1 MKEIISIQT
10 DYNVLTS
17 MIKLS
22 DLFLYALTNNI
33 NTLGIVDDNLC
44 YVAEF
49 LKLCQKY
56 NIKPVIGLE
65 VNYQNHKIY
74 LYAKNE
80 QGYKELLKINTYII
94 ENEFN
99 KDLLTNDILTIIPFK
114 EKEKL
119 KEILK
124 EISNAYI
131 GYQNEEEKNES
142 LKLTSNIVFFN
153 LTLSLNKENTKYL
166 NFLNM
171 IKENKTYANYN
182 DIDYSSYYLKIE
194 DIHEFTSQIDL
205 KITYSKNLIPHY
217 DDTIENSYNFLE
229 ALAIKGLTKRL
240 NGNIPDNYKKRLMYE
255 LNIIKSM
262 NYVDYFLIVYDYVKY
277 AIKNNIYVG
286 PGRGSA
292 VGSLVTYSLGI
303 TSIDPLKYNLLF
315 ERFLNPERITMPDID
330 IDFDATKREEII
342 AYVKERYG
350 KENVMPVMTYGT
362 LTTKAALL
370 SVSKILDVD
379 ISILNKYIDPKKTL
393 KENLTKD
400 LIKILNNNKDIKEVY
415 YVAMKIE
422 GIKKHIS
429 TNAAGVVI
437 CKENL
442 DNVIPI
448 IKNGNNY
455 LAGFTKDY
463 LEDIGLLKMDFLAIK
478 NLTTI
483 SDILNDI
490 PEKINLNN
498 IDLNDEAVYKMFSEA
513 KTDGIFQFE
522 SLGMKNLLL
531 KIKPTNFKDIIV
543 SLALIR
549 PGANAEIDS
558 YAKRKNGLEEVAY
571 IDDSLSDILKDTYGI
586 IVYQEQ
592 IMQILR
598 LVASYS
604 FSEADLIRR
613 AISKKNEQ
621 IILSEKSNFI
631 ERAIKN
637 GYSKEKSTEI
647 FDLIIKFAEYGFN
660 KSHSVGYALIAYQM
674 MYLKCHYMPYF
685 YKTLLNDN
693 LSSNKKTKEYIDIL
707 KSNDIKVTKPSI
719 NLSTDKYIFNDGVI
733 MPLTSIKDITKDI
746 ALEISK
752 NAPYNDFYDF
762 ISSIY
767 HLKLKQGIIEN
778 LIYAGALD
786 CFHETKQTLINNIS
800 SALIYSELINEL
812 DKTLINK
819 PILETFPEYDK
830 TLLMQK
836 EYELYGF
843 YISNHPSSKFICP
856 KSKDLPKYFDKII
869 EIVVLLENIKT
880 IKTKNGD
887 DMAFLTLSDDTGK
900 IDCTVFPKKIF
911 YLTNLKVGEM
921 LKIKGH
927 VQKRM
932 NNYQI
937 ILENLIKN

>member
-1 MKEIISIQT
+1 MKEIISIKT
-10 DYNVLTS
+10 DYNVLSS
-17 MIKLS
+17 MIKLP
-22 DLFLYALTNNI
+22 DLFSYAVTNNI

-114 EKEKL
+114 SKELL
-119 KEILK
+119 KEIPN
-124 EISNAYI
+124 SYI
-131 GYQNEEEKNES
+131 GYQTEEEKNEA
-142 LKLTSNIVFFN
+142 LKLTPNIVYFN
-153 LTLSLNKENTKYL
+153 LTLSLTKENTKYL
-166 NFLNM
+166 NYLNM
-171 IKENKTYANYN
+171 IKENKTYASYN

-194 DIHEFTSQIDL
+194 DIHDFTSQINI

-240 NGNIPDNYKKRLMYE
+240 NGNIPENYKKRLMYE
-255 LNIIKSM
+255 LKVIKSM

-448 IKNGNNY
+448 IKNGDNY

-558 YAKRKNGLEEVAY
+558 YAKRKNGKEEITY
-571 IDDSLSDILKDTYGI
+571 IDGSLSDILKDTYGI

-637 GYSKEKSTEI
+637 GYTKEKSTEI

-707 KSNDIKVTKPSI
+707 KGNNLHVIKPSI
-719 NLSTDKYIFNDGVI
+719 NLSTDKYIYKEAII

-819 PILETFPEYDK
+819 PIIETFPEYDK

-843 YISNHPSSKFICP
+843 YISNHPASKYICP
-856 KSKDLPKYFDKII
+856 KSKDLPKYFDKFI
-869 EIVVLLENIKT
+869 EVTVLIENIKS
-880 IKTKNGD
+880 IKTKKGD
-887 DMAFLTLSDDTGK
+887 NMAFLDLSDDTGK
-900 IDCTVFPKKIF
+900 ISCTVFPKKTS
-911 YLTNLKVGEM
+911 YLNELKIGDIV
-921 LKIKGH
+921 KIKGQ
-927 VQKRM
+927 VQKRLDK
-932 NNYQI
+932 YQI
-937 ILENLIKN
+937 ILENLTKIS

>member
-1 MKEIISIQT
+1 
-10 DYNVLTS
+10 
-17 MIKLS
+17 
-22 DLFLYALTNNI
+22 
-33 NTLGIVDDNLC
+33 
-44 YVAEF
+44 
-49 LKLCQKY
+49 
-56 NIKPVIGLE
+56 
-65 VNYQNHKIY
+65 
-74 LYAKNE
+74 
-80 QGYKELLKINTYII
+80 
-94 ENEFN
+94 
-99 KDLLTNDILTIIPFK
+99 
-114 EKEKL
+114 
-119 KEILK
+119 
-124 EISNAYI
+124 
-131 GYQNEEEKNES
+131 
-142 LKLTSNIVFFN
+142 
-153 LTLSLNKENTKYL
+153 
-166 NFLNM
+166 M
-171 IKENKTYANYN
+171 IKENKTYASYN
-182 DIDYSSYYLKIE
+182 DIDYSPYYLKIE
-194 DIHEFTSQIDL
+194 DIHDFTSQIDI

-240 NGNIPDNYKKRLMYE
+240 NGNIPENYKKRLMYE
-255 LNIIKSM
+255 LKVIKSM

-448 IKNGNNY
+448 IKNGDNY

-558 YAKRKNGLEEVAY
+558 YAKRKNGKEEITY

-637 GYSKEKSTEI
+637 GYTKEKSTEI

-685 YKTLLNDN
+685 YKTLLNDS
-693 LSSNKKTKEYIDIL
+693 LSSSKKTKEYIDVL
-707 KSNDIKVTKPSI
+707 KSNDIKVIKPSI

-767 HLKLKQGIIEN
+767 HLKLKQGIVEN

-819 PILETFPEYDK
+819 PIIETFPEYDK

-843 YISNHPSSKFICP
+843 YISNHPSSKYICP
-856 KSKDLPKYFDKII
+856 KSKDLPKYFDKFI
-869 EIVVLLENIKT
+869 EVTVLIENIKS
-880 IKTKNGD
+880 IKTKKGD
-887 DMAFLTLSDDTGK
+887 NMAFLDLSDDTGK
-900 IDCTVFPKKIF
+900 ISCTVFPKKTS
-911 YLTNLKVGEM
+911 YLNELKIGDIV
-921 LKIKGH
+921 KIKGQ
-927 VQKRM
+927 VQKRLDK
-932 NNYQI
+932 YQI
-937 ILENLIKN
+937 ILENLTKIS

>member
-1 MKEIISIQT
+1 MKEIILIKT
-10 DYNVLTS
+10 DYNVLSS
-17 MIKLS
+17 MIKLP
-22 DLFLYALTNNI
+22 DLFSYAVTNNI

-65 VNYQNHKIY
+65 VKYQNHKIY

-80 QGYKELLKINTYII
+80 KGYKELLKINTYII

-99 KDLLTNDILTIIPFK
+99 KDLLTNDILTVIPFK
-114 EKEKL
+114 SKELL
-119 KEILK
+119 KEMPN
-124 EISNAYI
+124 SYI
-131 GYQNEEEKNES
+131 GYQNEEEKTEIS
-142 LKLTSNIVFFN
+142 KLTSNIVYFN
-153 LTLSLNKENTKYL
+153 LALSLTKENTKYL
-166 NFLNM
+166 NYLNM
-171 IKENKTYANYN
+171 IKENKTYASYN
-182 DIDYSSYYLKIE
+182 DIDYSSYYLKVE
-194 DIHEFTSQIDL
+194 DIHDFTSQINL

-217 DDTIENSYNFLE
+217 DETIKNSYNFLE

-255 LNIIKSM
+255 LNVIKSM

-379 ISILNKYIDPKKTL
+379 ISTLNKYIDPKKTL

-437 CKENL
+437 CKEHL

-448 IKNGNNY
+448 IKNGDNY

-483 SDILNDI
+483 SDILHDI

-498 IDLNDEAVYKMFSEA
+498 VDLNDEAVYKMFSEA

-558 YAKRKNGLEEVAY
+558 YAKRKNRQEEVTY

-631 ERAIKN
+631 DRAIKN
-637 GYSKEKSTEI
+637 GYTKEKSTEI

-707 KSNDIKVTKPSI
+707 KNNDINVIKPSI
-719 NLSTDKYIFNDGVI
+719 NQSEDKYIFNDGII
-733 MPLTSIKDITKDI
+733 MPLTSIKNITKDI

-786 CFHETKQTLINNIS
+786 YFHETKQTLINNIS

-843 YISNHPSSKFICP
+843 YISNHPSSKYICP
-856 KSKDLPKYFDKII
+856 KSKDLPKYFDKFI
-869 EIVVLLENIKT
+869 EVTVLVENIKS
-880 IKTKNGD
+880 IKTKKGD
-887 DMAFLTLSDDTGK
+887 NMAFLDLSDDTGK
-900 IDCTVFPKKIF
+900 ISCTVFPKKIS
-911 YLTNLKVGEM
+911 YLNDLKVGD
-921 LKIKGH
+921 LVKIKGQ
-927 VQKRM
+927 VQKRLD
-932 NNYQI
+932 NYQI
-937 ILENLIKN
+937 ILENLIKIS

>member
-1 MKEIISIQT
+1 MKEIISIKT
-10 DYNVLTS
+10 DYNVLSS
-17 MIKLS
+17 MIKLP
-22 DLFLYALTNNI
+22 DLFSYAVTNNI

-65 VNYQNHKIY
+65 VKYQNHKIY

-99 KDLLTNDILTIIPFK
+99 KDLLTNDILTVIPFK
-114 EKEKL
+114 SKELL
-119 KEILK
+119 KEMPN
-124 EISNAYI
+124 SYI
-131 GYQNEEEKNES
+131 GYQNEEEKTEIS
-142 LKLTSNIVFFN
+142 KLTSNIVYFN
-153 LTLSLNKENTKYL
+153 LALSLTKENTKYL
-166 NFLNM
+166 NYLNM
-171 IKENKTYANYN
+171 IKENKTYSNYN
-182 DIDYSSYYLKIE
+182 DIDYSSYYLKVE
-194 DIHEFTSQIDL
+194 DIHDFTSQINL

-217 DDTIENSYNFLE
+217 DETIENSYNFLE

-255 LNIIKSM
+255 LNVIKSM

-292 VGSLVTYSLGI
+292 VGSLVTFSLGI

-315 ERFLNPERITMPDID
+315 ERFLNPERVTMPDID
-330 IDFDATKREEII
+330 IDFDATKREKII

-437 CKENL
+437 CKEQL

-448 IKNGNNY
+448 IKNGDNY

-483 SDILNDI
+483 SDILHDI

-498 IDLNDEAVYKMFSEA
+498 VDLNDEAVYKMFSEA

-558 YAKRKNGLEEVAY
+558 YAKRKNRQEEVTY

-631 ERAIKN
+631 DRAIKN
-637 GYSKEKSTEI
+637 GYTKEKSTEI

-707 KSNDIKVTKPSI
+707 KSNDINVIKPSI
-719 NLSTDKYIFNDGVI
+719 NQSEDKYIFNDGII
-733 MPLTSIKDITKDI
+733 MPLTSIKNITKDI

-786 CFHETKQTLINNIS
+786 YFHETKQTLINNIS

-843 YISNHPSSKFICP
+843 YISNHPSSKYICP
-856 KSKDLPKYFDKII
+856 KSKDLPKYFDKFI
-869 EIVVLLENIKT
+869 EVTVLVENIKS
-880 IKTKNGD
+880 IKTKKGD
-887 DMAFLTLSDDTGK
+887 NMAFLDLSDDTGK
-900 IDCTVFPKKIF
+900 ISCTVFPKKIS
-911 YLTNLKVGEM
+911 YLNDLKVGD
-921 LKIKGH
+921 LVKIKGQ
-927 VQKRM
+927 VQKRLD
-932 NNYQI
+932 NYQI
-937 ILENLIKN
+937 ILENLIKIS

>member
-1 MKEIISIQT
+1 MREIISIKT
-10 DYNVLTS
+10 DYNVLSS

-22 DLFLYALTNNI
+22 DLFSYAVTNNI
-33 NTLGIVDDNLC
+33 TTLGIVDDNLC

-49 LKLCQKY
+49 IKLCQKN

-80 QGYKELLKINTYII
+80 QGYKKLLKINTYVI

-99 KDLLTNDILTIIPFK
+99 KDLLNKDILTVIQFK
-114 EKEKL
+114 SKELL
-119 KEILK
+119 KEIPD
-124 EISNAYI
+124 SYI
-131 GYQNEEEKNES
+131 GYQNEEEKIES
-142 LKLTSNIVFFN
+142 LKLTSNIVYFN
-153 LTLSLNKENTKYL
+153 LALSLTKENTKYL

-182 DIDYSSYYLKIE
+182 DIDYSSYYLKVD
-194 DIHEFTSQIDL
+194 DIQKFTSQINL
-205 KITYSKNLIPHY
+205 KISYSKNLIPHY
-217 DDTIENSYNFLE
+217 DGTIENSYNFLE

-240 NGNIPDNYKKRLMYE
+240 NGNIPELYKKRLMYE
-255 LNIIKSM
+255 LNVIKSM

-315 ERFLNPERITMPDID
+315 ERFLNPERISMPDID

-350 KENVMPVMTYGT
+350 KENVMPIMTYGT
-362 LTTKAALL
+362 LTTKAVLL
-370 SVSKILDVD
+370 SVSKILDVN
-379 ISILNKYIDPKKTL
+379 ISILNKYIDSKKTL
-393 KENLTKD
+393 KENLTRD
-400 LIKILNNNKDIKEVY
+400 VIKILNNNKDIKEVY
-415 YVAMKIE
+415 YVAMKLE

-437 CKENL
+437 CKEHL
-442 DNVIPI
+442 DNIIPVV
-448 IKNGNNY
+448 KNGDNY

-483 SDILNDI
+483 SDILHDL

-558 YAKRKNGLEEVAY
+558 YAKRKNCLEKVIY

-631 ERAIKN
+631 ARAIKN

-693 LSSNKKTKEYIDIL
+693 LSSSKKIKEYIDIL
-707 KSNDIKVTKPSI
+707 KSNDINVIKPSI
-719 NLSTDKYIFNDGVI
+719 NLSTDKFIYIDAII

-746 ALEISK
+746 SLEIAK

-767 HLKLKQGIIEN
+767 HLKLKQEIIEN
-778 LIYAGALD
+778 LIYSGALD

-819 PILETFPEYDK
+819 PILKILPEYDK

-836 EYELYGF
+836 EYELYG
-843 YISNHPSSKFICP
+843 YYVSNHPSSKYICP
-856 KSKDLPKYFDKII
+856 KSKDLPKYFDKYI
-869 EIVVLLENIKT
+869 EVIVLLENIKS
-880 IKTKNGD
+880 IKTKNGE

-900 IDCTVFPKKIF
+900 MDCTVFPKKIL
-911 YLTNLKVGEM
+911 YLNNLKVGEM
-921 LKIKGH
+921 LKIKGQ

-937 ILENLIKN
+937 ILENLTKIL

>member
-1 MKEIISIQT
+1 MKEIISIKT
-10 DYNVLTS
+10 DYNVLSS
-17 MIKLS
+17 MIKLP
-22 DLFLYALTNNI
+22 DLFSYAVTNNI
-33 NTLGIVDDNLC
+33 NTLGIIDDNLC

-99 KDLLTNDILTIIPFK
+99 KDLLNNDILTIIPFK
-114 EKEKL
+114 SKELL
-119 KEILK
+119 KEIPN
-124 EISNAYI
+124 SYI
-131 GYQNEEEKNES
+131 GYQTEEEKNEA
-142 LKLTSNIVFFN
+142 LKLTTNIVYFN
-153 LTLSLNKENTKYL
+153 LTLSLTKENTKYL
-166 NFLNM
+166 NYLNM
-171 IKENKTYANYN
+171 IKENNTYANYN

-194 DIHEFTSQIDL
+194 DIHDFTSQIDL

-240 NGNIPDNYKKRLMYE
+240 NGNIPENYKKRLMYE
-255 LNIIKSM
+255 LNVIKSM

-362 LTTKAALL
+362 LTTKAVLL
-370 SVSKILDVD
+370 SVIKILDVD

-415 YVAMKIE
+415 YIAMKIE

-448 IKNGNNY
+448 IKNGDNY

-490 PEKINLNN
+490 PEKLNLNN
-498 IDLNDEAVYKMFSEA
+498 VDLNDEAVYKMFSEA

-558 YAKRKNGLEEVAY
+558 YAKRKNGLEEVTY

-631 ERAIKN
+631 NRAIKN

-647 FDLIIKFAEYGFN
+647 FDLITKFAEYGFN

-685 YKTLLNDN
+685 YKTLLNDS
-693 LSSNKKTKEYIDIL
+693 LSSSKKTKEYIDIL
-707 KSNDIKVTKPSI
+707 KSNDIKVIKPSI

-819 PILETFPEYDK
+819 PIIETSPEYDK

-843 YISNHPSSKFICP
+843 YISNHPASKYICP
-856 KSKDLPKYFDKII
+856 KSKDLPKYFDKFI
-869 EIVVLLENIKT
+869 EVTVLIENIKS
-880 IKTKNGD
+880 IKTKKGD
-887 DMAFLTLSDDTGK
+887 NMAFLDLSDDTGK
-900 IDCTVFPKKIF
+900 ISCTVFPKKAS
-911 YLTNLKVGEM
+911 YLNELKIGDIV
-921 LKIKGH
+921 KIKGQ
-927 VQKRM
+927 VQKRLDK
-932 NNYQI
+932 YQI
-937 ILENLIKN
+937 ILENLTKIS

>member
-1 MKEIISIQT
+1 MKEIISIKT
-10 DYNVLTS
+10 DYNVLSS
-17 MIKLS
+17 MIKLP
-22 DLFLYALTNNI
+22 DLFSYAVTNNI

-44 YVAEF
+44 YAAEF

-65 VNYQNHKIY
+65 VNYQNYKIY
-74 LYAKNE
+74 LYAKDE

-99 KDLLTNDILTIIPFK
+99 KDLLTKDILTIIPFK
-114 EKEKL
+114 SKELL
-119 KEILK
+119 KEIPN
-124 EISNAYI
+124 SYI
-131 GYQNEEEKNES
+131 GYQTEEEKNEA
-142 LKLTSNIVFFN
+142 LKLTTNIVYFN
-153 LTLSLNKENTKYL
+153 LTLSLTKENTKYL
-166 NFLNM
+166 NYLNM
-171 IKENKTYANYN
+171 IKENKTYASYN
-182 DIDYSSYYLKIE
+182 DIDYSPYYLKIE
-194 DIHEFTSQIDL
+194 DIHDFTSQIDI

-240 NGNIPDNYKKRLMYE
+240 NGNIPENYKKRLMYE
-255 LNIIKSM
+255 LKVIKSM

-330 IDFDATKREEII
+330 IDFDATKREKII

-448 IKNGNNY
+448 IKNGDNY

-558 YAKRKNGLEEVAY
+558 YAKRKNGKEEITY

-637 GYSKEKSTEI
+637 GYTKEKSTEI

-693 LSSNKKTKEYIDIL
+693 LSSSKKTKEYIDIL
-707 KSNDIKVTKPSI
+707 KSNDIKVIKPSI
-719 NLSTDKYIFNDGVI
+719 NLSTDKYIFDDGVI

-746 ALEISK
+746 ALEIAK

-819 PILETFPEYDK
+819 PIIETFPEYDK
-830 TLLMQK
+830 TVLMQK

-843 YISNHPSSKFICP
+843 YISNHPSSKYICP
-856 KSKDLPKYFDKII
+856 KSKDLPKYFDKFI
-869 EIVVLLENIKT
+869 EVTVLIENIKS
-880 IKTKNGD
+880 IKTKKGD
-887 DMAFLTLSDDTGK
+887 NMAFLDLSDDTGK
-900 IDCTVFPKKIF
+900 ISCTVFPKKTS
-911 YLTNLKVGEM
+911 YLNELKIGDIV
-921 LKIKGH
+921 KIKGQ
-927 VQKRM
+927 VQKRLDK
-932 NNYQI
+932 YQI
-937 ILENLIKN
+937 ILENLTKIS

>member
-1 MKEIISIQT
+1 MKEIISIKT
-10 DYNVLTS
+10 DYNVLSS
-17 MIKLS
+17 MIKLP
-22 DLFLYALTNNI
+22 DLFSYAVTNNI

-114 EKEKL
+114 SKELL
-119 KEILK
+119 KEIPN
-124 EISNAYI
+124 SYI
-131 GYQNEEEKNES
+131 GYQTEEEKNEA
-142 LKLTSNIVFFN
+142 LKLTPNIVYFN
-153 LTLSLNKENTKYL
+153 LTLSLTKENTKYL
-166 NFLNM
+166 NYLNM
-171 IKENKTYANYN
+171 IKENKTYASYN
-182 DIDYSSYYLKIE
+182 DIDYSHYYLKIE
-194 DIHEFTSQIDL
+194 DIHDFTSQIDI

-240 NGNIPDNYKKRLMYE
+240 NGNIPENYKKRLMYE
-255 LNIIKSM
+255 LKVIKSM

-448 IKNGNNY
+448 IKNGDNY

-558 YAKRKNGLEEVAY
+558 YAKRKNGKEEITY

-631 ERAIKN
+631 ERTIKN
-637 GYSKEKSTEI
+637 GYTKEKSTEI

-685 YKTLLNDN
+685 YKTLLNDS
-693 LSSNKKTKEYIDIL
+693 LSSSKKTKEYIDIL
-707 KSNDIKVTKPSI
+707 KSNDIKVIKPSI
-719 NLSTDKYIFNDGVI
+719 NLSTDKYIFDDGVI
-733 MPLTSIKDITKDI
+733 MSLTSIKDITKDI
-746 ALEISK
+746 ALKISK

-819 PILETFPEYDK
+819 PIIETFPEYDK

-843 YISNHPSSKFICP
+843 YISNHPSSKYICP
-856 KSKDLPKYFDKII
+856 KSKDLSKYFDKFI
-869 EIVVLLENIKT
+869 EATVLIENIKL
-880 IKTKNGD
+880 IKTKKGD
-887 DMAFLTLSDDTGK
+887 NMAFLDLSDDTGK
-900 IDCTVFPKKIF
+900 ISCTVFPKKTS
-911 YLTNLKVGEM
+911 YLNELKIGDIV
-921 LKIKGH
+921 KIKGQ
-927 VQKRM
+927 VQKRLDK
-932 NNYQI
+932 YQI
-937 ILENLIKN
+937 ILENLTKIS

>member
-1 MKEIISIQT
+1 
-10 DYNVLTS
+10 
-17 MIKLS
+17 
-22 DLFLYALTNNI
+22 
-33 NTLGIVDDNLC
+33 
-44 YVAEF
+44 
-49 LKLCQKY
+49 
-56 NIKPVIGLE
+56 
-65 VNYQNHKIY
+65 
-74 LYAKNE
+74 
-80 QGYKELLKINTYII
+80 
-94 ENEFN
+94 
-99 KDLLTNDILTIIPFK
+99 
-114 EKEKL
+114 
-119 KEILK
+119 
-124 EISNAYI
+124 
-131 GYQNEEEKNES
+131 
-142 LKLTSNIVFFN
+142 
-153 LTLSLNKENTKYL
+153 
-166 NFLNM
+166 
-171 IKENKTYANYN
+171 
-182 DIDYSSYYLKIE
+182 
-194 DIHEFTSQIDL
+194 
-205 KITYSKNLIPHY
+205 
-217 DDTIENSYNFLE
+217 
-229 ALAIKGLTKRL
+229 
-240 NGNIPDNYKKRLMYE
+240 
-255 LNIIKSM
+255 M

-400 LIKILNNNKDIKEVY
+400 LIKILNNNKNIKEVY

-437 CKENL
+437 CKEHL

-448 IKNGNNY
+448 IKNGDNY

-490 PEKINLNN
+490 PEKLNLNN
-498 IDLNDEAVYKMFSEA
+498 VDLNDEAVYKMFSEA
-513 KTDGIFQFE
+513 KIDGIFQFE

-558 YAKRKNGLEEVAY
+558 YAKRKNGKEEITY

-637 GYSKEKSTEI
+637 GYTKEKSTEI

-674 MYLKCHYMPYF
+674 MYLKWHYMPYF
-685 YKTLLNDN
+685 YKTLLNDS
-693 LSSNKKTKEYIDIL
+693 LSSSKKTKEYIDIL
-707 KSNDIKVTKPSI
+707 KSNDIKVIKPSI
-719 NLSTDKYIFNDGVI
+719 NLSTDKYIFDDGVI

-746 ALEISK
+746 ALEIAK
-752 NAPYNDFYDF
+752 NAPYNDFDDF

-819 PILETFPEYDK
+819 PIIETFPEYDK

-843 YISNHPSSKFICP
+843 YISNHPASKYICP
-856 KSKDLPKYFDKII
+856 KFKDISKYFDKFI
-869 EIVVLLENIKT
+869 EVTVLIENIKS
-880 IKTKNGD
+880 IKTKKGEN
-887 DMAFLTLSDDTGK
+887 MAFLDLSDDTGK
-900 IDCTVFPKKIF
+900 ISCTVFPKKTS
-911 YLTNLKVGEM
+911 YLNELKIGDIV
-921 LKIKGH
+921 KIKGQ
-927 VQKRM
+927 VQKRLD
-932 NNYQI
+932 NYQI
-937 ILENLIKN
+937 ILEKLTKIS

>member
-1 MKEIISIQT
+1 MKEIISIKT
-10 DYNVLTS
+10 DYNVLSS
-17 MIKLS
+17 MIKLP
-22 DLFLYALTNNI
+22 DLFSYAVTNNI

-65 VNYQNHKIY
+65 VNYQNYKIY

-114 EKEKL
+114 SKELL
-119 KEILK
+119 KEIPN
-124 EISNAYI
+124 SYI
-131 GYQNEEEKNES
+131 GYQTEEEKNEA
-142 LKLTSNIVFFN
+142 LKLTPNIVYFN
-153 LTLSLNKENTKYL
+153 LTLSLTKENTKYL
-166 NFLNM
+166 NYLNM
-171 IKENKTYANYN
+171 IKENKTYASYN
-182 DIDYSSYYLKIE
+182 DIDYSPYYLKIE
-194 DIHEFTSQIDL
+194 DIHDFTSQIDI

-240 NGNIPDNYKKRLMYE
+240 NGNIPENYKKRLMYE
-255 LNIIKSM
+255 LNVIKSM

-362 LTTKAALL
+362 LTTKSALL

-448 IKNGNNY
+448 IKNGDNY

-558 YAKRKNGLEEVAY
+558 YAKRKNGKEEITY

-637 GYSKEKSTEI
+637 GYTKEKSTEI

-685 YKTLLNDN
+685 YKTLLNDS
-693 LSSNKKTKEYIDIL
+693 LSSSKKTKEYIDIL
-707 KSNDIKVTKPSI
+707 KSNDIKVIKPSI
-719 NLSTDKYIFNDGVI
+719 NLSTDKYIFDDGVI

-746 ALEISK
+746 ALEIAK

-819 PILETFPEYDK
+819 PIIETFPEYDK

-843 YISNHPSSKFICP
+843 YISNHPSSKYICP
-856 KSKDLPKYFDKII
+856 KSKDLPKYFDKFI
-869 EIVVLLENIKT
+869 EVTVLIENIKL
-880 IKTKNGD
+880 IKTKKGD
-887 DMAFLTLSDDTGK
+887 NMAFLDLSDDTGK
-900 IDCTVFPKKIF
+900 ISCTVFPKKTS
-911 YLTNLKVGEM
+911 YLNELKIGDIV
-921 LKIKGH
+921 KIKGQ
-927 VQKRM
+927 VQKRLDK
-932 NNYQI
+932 YQI
-937 ILENLIKN
+937 ILENLTKIS

>member
-1 MKEIISIQT
+1 MKEIISIKT
-10 DYNVLTS
+10 DYNVLSS

-22 DLFLYALTNNI
+22 DLFSYAVTNNI
-33 NTLGIVDDNLC
+33 TTLGIVDDNLC

-65 VNYQNHKIY
+65 VKYQNHKIY

-99 KDLLTNDILTIIPFK
+99 KDLLTKDILTIIPFK
-114 EKEKL
+114 SKELL
-119 KEILK
+119 KEMPN
-124 EISNAYI
+124 SYI
-131 GYQNEEEKNES
+131 GYQNEEEKTEIS
-142 LKLTSNIVFFN
+142 KLTPNIVYFN
-153 LTLSLNKENTKYL
+153 LVLSLTKENAKYL
-166 NFLNM
+166 NYLNM

-182 DIDYSSYYLKIE
+182 DIDYSHYYLKVE

-255 LNIIKSM
+255 LKVIKSM

-362 LTTKAALL
+362 LTTKSALL

-379 ISILNKYIDPKKTL
+379 ISILNKYIDSKKTL
-393 KENLTKD
+393 KENLTQD

-437 CKENL
+437 CKEHL

-448 IKNGNNY
+448 IKNGDNY

-483 SDILNDI
+483 SDILHDI

-498 IDLNDEAVYKMFSEA
+498 INLSDEAVYKMFSEA
-513 KTDGIFQFE
+513 NTDGIFQFE

-558 YAKRKNGLEEVAY
+558 YAKRKNGQEEVTY

-631 ERAIKN
+631 NRAIKN

-693 LSSNKKTKEYIDIL
+693 LSSSKKTKEYIDIL
-707 KSNDIKVTKPSI
+707 KSNDIKVIKPSI
-719 NLSTDKYIFNDGVI
+719 NLSTDKYIYKGDII

-819 PILETFPEYDK
+819 PIIETFPEYDK

-843 YISNHPSSKFICP
+843 YISNHPSSKYICP
-856 KSKDLPKYFDKII
+856 KSKDLPKYFDKFI
-869 EIVVLLENIKT
+869 EVTVLIENIKS
-880 IKTKNGD
+880 IKTKKGD
-887 DMAFLTLSDDTGK
+887 NMAFLDLSDDTGK
-900 IDCTVFPKKIF
+900 ISCTVFPKKIS
-911 YLTNLKVGEM
+911 YLNEIKIGDIV
-921 LKIKGH
+921 KIKGQ
-927 VQKRM
+927 VQKRLD
-932 NNYQI
+932 NYQM
-937 ILENLIKN
+937 ILENLTKIS

>member
-1 MKEIISIQT
+1 MKEIISIKT
-10 DYNVLTS
+10 DYNVLSS

-22 DLFLYALTNNI
+22 DLFSYAVTNNI
-33 NTLGIVDDNLC
+33 TTLGIVDDNLC

-65 VNYQNHKIY
+65 VKYQNHKIY

-99 KDLLTNDILTIIPFK
+99 KDLLTKDILTIIPFK
-114 EKEKL
+114 SKELL
-119 KEILK
+119 KEMPN
-124 EISNAYI
+124 SYI
-131 GYQNEEEKNES
+131 GYQNEEEKTEIS
-142 LKLTSNIVFFN
+142 KLTPNIVYFN
-153 LTLSLNKENTKYL
+153 LALSLTKENAKYL
-166 NFLNM
+166 NYLNM

-182 DIDYSSYYLKIE
+182 DIDYSHYYLKVE

-255 LNIIKSM
+255 LKVIKSM

-362 LTTKAALL
+362 LTTKSALL

-379 ISILNKYIDPKKTL
+379 ISILNKYIDSKKTL
-393 KENLTKD
+393 KENLTQD

-437 CKENL
+437 CKEHL

-448 IKNGNNY
+448 IKNGDNY

-483 SDILNDI
+483 SDILHDI

-498 IDLNDEAVYKMFSEA
+498 INLSDESVYKMFSEA
-513 KTDGIFQFE
+513 NTDGIFQFE

-558 YAKRKNGLEEVAY
+558 YAKRKNGQEEVTY

-631 ERAIKN
+631 NRAIKN

-693 LSSNKKTKEYIDIL
+693 LSSSKKTKEYIDIL
-707 KSNDIKVTKPSI
+707 KSNDIKVIKPSI
-719 NLSTDKYIFNDGVI
+719 NLSTDKYIYKGDII

-819 PILETFPEYDK
+819 PIIETFPEYDK

-843 YISNHPSSKFICP
+843 YISNHPSSKYICP
-856 KSKDLPKYFDKII
+856 KSKDLPKYFDKFI
-869 EIVVLLENIKT
+869 EVTVLIENIKS
-880 IKTKNGD
+880 IKTKKGD
-887 DMAFLTLSDDTGK
+887 NMAFLDLSDDTGK
-900 IDCTVFPKKIF
+900 ISCTVFPKKIS
-911 YLTNLKVGEM
+911 YLNEIKIGDIV
-921 LKIKGH
+921 KIKGQ
-927 VQKRM
+927 VQKRLD
-932 NNYQI
+932 NYQM
-937 ILENLIKN
+937 ILENLTKIS

>member
-1 MKEIISIQT
+1 MKEIISIKT
-10 DYNVLTS
+10 DYNVLSS
-17 MIKLS
+17 MIKLP
-22 DLFLYALTNNI
+22 DLFSYAVTNNI

-65 VNYQNHKIY
+65 VNYQNYKIY

-99 KDLLTNDILTIIPFK
+99 KDLLTNDILTIIPYNSK
-114 EKEKL
+114 ELL
-119 KEILK
+119 KEIPN
-124 EISNAYI
+124 SYI
-131 GYQNEEEKNES
+131 GYQTEEEKSET
-142 LKLTSNIVFFN
+142 LKLTLNIVYFN
-153 LTLSLNKENTKYL
+153 LTLSLTKENTKYL
-166 NFLNM
+166 NYLNM
-171 IKENKTYANYN
+171 IKENKTYASYN
-182 DIDYSSYYLKIE
+182 DIDYSPYYLKVE
-194 DIHEFTSQIDL
+194 DIHDFTSQIDL

-240 NGNIPDNYKKRLMYE
+240 NGNIPENYKKRLMYE

-393 KENLTKD
+393 KENLTND

-422 GIKKHIS
+422 GIKRHVS

-448 IKNGNNY
+448 IKNGDNY

-558 YAKRKNGLEEVAY
+558 YAKRKNGLEEVTY

-631 ERAIKN
+631 NRAIKN

-647 FDLIIKFAEYGFN
+647 FDLITKFAEYGFN

-693 LSSNKKTKEYIDIL
+693 LSSSKKTKEYIDIL
-707 KSNDIKVTKPSI
+707 KSNNLHVIKPSI
-719 NLSTDKYIFNDGVI
+719 NLSTDKYIYKEAII

-819 PILETFPEYDK
+819 PIIETFPEYDK

-843 YISNHPSSKFICP
+843 YISNHPASKYICP
-856 KSKDLPKYFDKII
+856 KSKDLPKYFDKFI
-869 EIVVLLENIKT
+869 EVTVLIENIKS
-880 IKTKNGD
+880 IKTKKGD
-887 DMAFLTLSDDTGK
+887 NMAFLDLSDDTGK
-900 IDCTVFPKKIF
+900 ISCTVFPKKTS
-911 YLTNLKVGEM
+911 YLNDLKVGDIV
-921 LKIKGH
+921 KIKGQ
-927 VQKRM
+927 VQKRLDK
-932 NNYQI
+932 YQI
-937 ILENLIKN
+937 ILENLTKIS

>member
-1 MKEIISIQT
+1 MKEIILIKT
-10 DYNVLTS
+10 DYNVLSS
-17 MIKLS
+17 MIKLP
-22 DLFLYALTNNI
+22 DLFSYAVTNNI

-65 VNYQNHKIY
+65 VKYQNHKIY

-80 QGYKELLKINTYII
+80 KGYKELLKINTYII

-99 KDLLTNDILTIIPFK
+99 KDLLTNDILTVIPFK
-114 EKEKL
+114 SKELL
-119 KEILK
+119 KEMPN
-124 EISNAYI
+124 SYI
-131 GYQNEEEKNES
+131 GYQNEEEKTEIS
-142 LKLTSNIVFFN
+142 KLTSNIVYFN
-153 LTLSLNKENTKYL
+153 LALSLTKENTKYL
-166 NFLNM
+166 NYLNM
-171 IKENKTYANYN
+171 IKENKTYASYN
-182 DIDYSSYYLKIE
+182 DIDYSSYYLKVE
-194 DIHEFTSQIDL
+194 DIHDFTSQINL

-217 DDTIENSYNFLE
+217 DETIKNSYNFLE

-255 LNIIKSM
+255 LNVIKSM

-330 IDFDATKREEII
+330 IDFDATKREKII

-379 ISILNKYIDPKKTL
+379 ISTLNKYIDPKKTL

-437 CKENL
+437 CKEHL

-448 IKNGNNY
+448 IKNGDNY

-483 SDILNDI
+483 SDILHDI

-498 IDLNDEAVYKMFSEA
+498 VDLNDEAVYKMFSEA

-558 YAKRKNGLEEVAY
+558 YAKRKNGKEEITY

-631 ERAIKN
+631 DRAIKN
-637 GYSKEKSTEI
+637 GYTKEKSTEI

-707 KSNDIKVTKPSI
+707 KNNDINVIKPSI
-719 NLSTDKYIFNDGVI
+719 NQSEDKYIFNDGII
-733 MPLTSIKDITKDI
+733 MPLTSIKNITKDI

-786 CFHETKQTLINNIS
+786 YFHETKQTLINNIS

-843 YISNHPSSKFICP
+843 YISNHPSSKYICP
-856 KSKDLPKYFDKII
+856 KSKDLPKYFDKFI
-869 EIVVLLENIKT
+869 EVTVLVENIKS
-880 IKTKNGD
+880 IKTKKGD
-887 DMAFLTLSDDTGK
+887 NMAFLDLSDDTGK
-900 IDCTVFPKKIF
+900 ISCTVFPKKIS
-911 YLTNLKVGEM
+911 YLNDLKVGD
-921 LKIKGH
+921 LVKIKGQ
-927 VQKRM
+927 VQKRLD
-932 NNYQI
+932 NYQI
-937 ILENLIKN
+937 ILENLIKIS

>member
-1 MKEIISIQT
+1 MKEIISIKT
-10 DYNVLTS
+10 DYNVLSS
-17 MIKLS
+17 MIKLP
-22 DLFLYALTNNI
+22 DLFSYAVTNNI

-65 VNYQNHKIY
+65 VNYQNYKIY

-114 EKEKL
+114 SKELL
-119 KEILK
+119 KEIPN
-124 EISNAYI
+124 SYI
-131 GYQNEEEKNES
+131 GYQTEEEKNEA
-142 LKLTSNIVFFN
+142 LKLTPNIVYFN
-153 LTLSLNKENTKYL
+153 LTLSLTKENTKYL
-166 NFLNM
+166 NYLNM
-171 IKENKTYANYN
+171 IKENKTYASYN
-182 DIDYSSYYLKIE
+182 DIDYSSYYLKVE
-194 DIHEFTSQIDL
+194 DIHDFTSQIDL

-240 NGNIPDNYKKRLMYE
+240 NGNIPENYKKRLMYE
-255 LNIIKSM
+255 LNVIKSM

-448 IKNGNNY
+448 IKNGDNY

-558 YAKRKNGLEEVAY
+558 YAKRKNGKEEITY

-637 GYSKEKSTEI
+637 GYTKEKSTEI

-685 YKTLLNDN
+685 YKTLLNDS
-693 LSSNKKTKEYIDIL
+693 LSSNKKNKEYIDIL
-707 KSNDIKVTKPSI
+707 KSNDIKVIKPSI
-719 NLSTDKYIFNDGVI
+719 NLSTDKYIFDDGVI

-746 ALEISK
+746 ALEIVK

-819 PILETFPEYDK
+819 PIIETFPEYDK

-843 YISNHPSSKFICP
+843 YISNHPSSKYICP
-856 KSKDLPKYFDKII
+856 KSKDLPKYFDKFI
-869 EIVVLLENIKT
+869 EVTVLIENIKS
-880 IKTKNGD
+880 IKTKKGD
-887 DMAFLTLSDDTGK
+887 NMAFLDLSDDTGK
-900 IDCTVFPKKIF
+900 ISCTVFPKKTS
-911 YLTNLKVGEM
+911 YLNELKIGDIV
-921 LKIKGH
+921 KIKGQ
-927 VQKRM
+927 VQKRLDK
-932 NNYQI
+932 YQI
-937 ILENLIKN
+937 ILENLTKIS

>member
-1 MKEIISIQT
+1 MKEIISIKT
-10 DYNVLTS
+10 DYNVLSS
-17 MIKLS
+17 MIKLP
-22 DLFLYALTNNI
+22 DLFSYAVTNNI

-65 VNYQNHKIY
+65 VNYQNYKIY

-99 KDLLTNDILTIIPFK
+99 KDLLTNDILSIIPFK
-114 EKEKL
+114 SKELL
-119 KEILK
+119 KEIPNSY
-124 EISNAYI
+124 IAY
-131 GYQNEEEKNES
+131 QTEEEKNEA
-142 LKLTSNIVFFN
+142 LKFTPNIVYFN
-153 LTLSLNKENTKYL
+153 LTLSLTKENTKYL
-166 NFLNM
+166 NYLNM
-171 IKENKTYANYN
+171 IKENKTYASYN

-194 DIHEFTSQIDL
+194 DIHDFTSQINI

-240 NGNIPDNYKKRLMYE
+240 NGNIPENYKKRLMYE
-255 LNIIKSM
+255 LKVIKSM

-448 IKNGNNY
+448 IKNGDNY

-558 YAKRKNGLEEVAY
+558 YAKRKNGKEEITY

-637 GYSKEKSTEI
+637 GYTKEKSTEI

-707 KSNDIKVTKPSI
+707 KGNNLHVIKPSI
-719 NLSTDKYIFNDGVI
+719 NLSTDKYIYKEAII

-819 PILETFPEYDK
+819 PIIETFPEYDK

-843 YISNHPSSKFICP
+843 YISNHPASKYICP
-856 KSKDLPKYFDKII
+856 KSKDLPKYFDKFI
-869 EIVVLLENIKT
+869 EVTVLIENIKS
-880 IKTKNGD
+880 IKTKKGD
-887 DMAFLTLSDDTGK
+887 NMAFLDLSDDTGK
-900 IDCTVFPKKIF
+900 ISCTVFPKKTS
-911 YLTNLKVGEM
+911 YLNKLKIGDIV
-921 LKIKGH
+921 KIKGQ
-927 VQKRM
+927 VQKRLD
-932 NNYQI
+932 NYQI
-937 ILENLIKN
+937 ILEKLTKIS

>member
-1 MKEIISIQT
+1 MKEIISIKT
-10 DYNVLTS
+10 DYNVLSS
-17 MIKLS
+17 MIKLP
-22 DLFLYALTNNI
+22 DLFSYAVTNNI

-65 VNYQNHKIY
+65 VNYQNYKIY

-114 EKEKL
+114 SKELL
-119 KEILK
+119 KEIPN
-124 EISNAYI
+124 SYI
-131 GYQNEEEKNES
+131 GYQTEEEKNEA
-142 LKLTSNIVFFN
+142 LKLTPNIVYFN
-153 LTLSLNKENTKYL
+153 LTLSLTKENTKYL
-166 NFLNM
+166 NYLNM
-171 IKENKTYANYN
+171 IKENKTYASYN
-182 DIDYSSYYLKIE
+182 DIDYSPYYLKIE
-194 DIHEFTSQIDL
+194 DIHDFTSQIDI

-240 NGNIPDNYKKRLMYE
+240 NGNIPENYKKRLMYE
-255 LNIIKSM
+255 LNVIKSM

-448 IKNGNNY
+448 IKNGDNY

-498 IDLNDEAVYKMFSEA
+498 IDLNDEVVYKMFSEA

-558 YAKRKNGLEEVAY
+558 YAKRKNGLEEITY
-571 IDDSLSDILKDTYGI
+571 INGSLSDILKDTYGI

-637 GYSKEKSTEI
+637 GYTKEKSTEI

-707 KSNDIKVTKPSI
+707 KSNDIKVIKPSI
-719 NLSTDKYIFNDGVI
+719 NLSTDKYIFDDGVI

-746 ALEISK
+746 ALEIAK

-819 PILETFPEYDK
+819 PIIETFPEYDK

-843 YISNHPSSKFICP
+843 YISNHPSSKYICP
-856 KSKDLPKYFDKII
+856 KSKDLPKYFDKFI
-869 EIVVLLENIKT
+869 EVTVLIENIKS
-880 IKTKNGD
+880 IKTKKGD
-887 DMAFLTLSDDTGK
+887 NMAFLDLSDDTGK
-900 IDCTVFPKKIF
+900 ISCTVFPKKTS
-911 YLTNLKVGEM
+911 YLNELKIGDIV
-921 LKIKGH
+921 KIKGQ
-927 VQKRM
+927 VQKRLDK
-932 NNYQI
+932 YQI
-937 ILENLIKN
+937 ILENLTKIS

>member
-1 MKEIISIQT
+1 MKEIISIKT
-10 DYNVLTS
+10 DYNVLSS
-17 MIKLS
+17 MIKLP
-22 DLFLYALTNNI
+22 DLFSYAVTNNI

-65 VNYQNHKIY
+65 VNYQNYKIY

-114 EKEKL
+114 SKELL
-119 KEILK
+119 KEIPN
-124 EISNAYI
+124 SYI
-131 GYQNEEEKNES
+131 GYQTEEEKNEA
-142 LKLTSNIVFFN
+142 LKLTPNIVYFN
-153 LTLSLNKENTKYL
+153 LTLSLTKENTKYL
-166 NFLNM
+166 NYLNM
-171 IKENKTYANYN
+171 IKENKTYASYN

-194 DIHEFTSQIDL
+194 DIHDFTSQIDI

-240 NGNIPDNYKKRLMYE
+240 NGNIPENYKKRLMYE
-255 LNIIKSM
+255 LKVIKSM

-379 ISILNKYIDPKKTL
+379 ITILNKYIDPKKTL

-448 IKNGNNY
+448 IKNGDNY

-558 YAKRKNGLEEVAY
+558 YAKRKNGLKEVTY

-631 ERAIKN
+631 NRAIKN

-647 FDLIIKFAEYGFN
+647 FDLITKFAEYGFN

-685 YKTLLNDN
+685 YKTLLNDS
-693 LSSNKKTKEYIDIL
+693 LSSSKKTKEYIDIL
-707 KSNDIKVTKPSI
+707 KSNDIKVIKPSI

-819 PILETFPEYDK
+819 PIIETFPEYDK

-843 YISNHPSSKFICP
+843 YISNHPSSKYICP
-856 KSKDLPKYFDKII
+856 KSKDLPKYFDKFI
-869 EIVVLLENIKT
+869 EVTVLIENIKS
-880 IKTKNGD
+880 IKTKKGD
-887 DMAFLTLSDDTGK
+887 NMAFLDLSDDTGK
-900 IDCTVFPKKIF
+900 ISCTIFPKKTS
-911 YLTNLKVGEM
+911 YLNDLKVGDIV
-921 LKIKGH
+921 KIKGQ
-927 VQKRM
+927 VQKRLDK
-932 NNYQI
+932 YQI
-937 ILENLIKN
+937 ILENLTKIS

>member
-1 MKEIISIQT
+1 MKEIISIKT
-10 DYNVLTS
+10 DYNVLSS

-22 DLFLYALTNNI
+22 DLFSYAVTNNI
-33 NTLGIVDDNLC
+33 TTLGIVDDNLC

-65 VNYQNHKIY
+65 VKYQNHKIY

-99 KDLLTNDILTIIPFK
+99 KDLLTKDILTIIPFK
-114 EKEKL
+114 SKELL
-119 KEILK
+119 KEMPN
-124 EISNAYI
+124 SYI
-131 GYQNEEEKNES
+131 GYQTEEEKNEIS
-142 LKLTSNIVFFN
+142 KITPNIVYFN
-153 LTLSLNKENTKYL
+153 LALSLTKENAKYL
-166 NFLNM
+166 NYLNM

-182 DIDYSSYYLKIE
+182 DIDYSHYYLKVE

-255 LNIIKSM
+255 LKVIKSM

-362 LTTKAALL
+362 LTTKSALL

-379 ISILNKYIDPKKTL
+379 ISILNKYIDSKKTL
-393 KENLTKD
+393 KENLTQD

-437 CKENL
+437 CKEHL

-448 IKNGNNY
+448 IKNGDNY

-483 SDILNDI
+483 SDILHDI

-498 IDLNDEAVYKMFSEA
+498 INLSDEAVYKMFSEA
-513 KTDGIFQFE
+513 NTDGIFQFE

-558 YAKRKNGLEEVAY
+558 YAKRKNGQEEVTY

-631 ERAIKN
+631 NRAIKN

-693 LSSNKKTKEYIDIL
+693 LSSSKKTKEYIDIL
-707 KSNDIKVTKPSI
+707 KSNDIKVIKPSI
-719 NLSTDKYIFNDGVI
+719 NLSTDKYIYKGDII

-786 CFHETKQTLINNIS
+786 CFNETKQTLINNIS

-819 PILETFPEYDK
+819 PIIETFPEYDK

-843 YISNHPSSKFICP
+843 YISNHPSSKYICP
-856 KSKDLPKYFDKII
+856 KSKDLPKYFDKFI
-869 EIVVLLENIKT
+869 EVTVLIENIKS
-880 IKTKNGD
+880 IKTKKGD
-887 DMAFLTLSDDTGK
+887 NMAFLDLSDDTGK
-900 IDCTVFPKKIF
+900 ISCTVFPKKIS
-911 YLTNLKVGEM
+911 YLNEIKIGDIV
-921 LKIKGH
+921 KIKGQ
-927 VQKRM
+927 VQKRLD
-932 NNYQI
+932 NYQM
-937 ILENLIKN
+937 ILENLTKIS

>member
-1 MKEIISIQT
+1 MKEIISIKT
-10 DYNVLTS
+10 DYNVLSS
-17 MIKLS
+17 MIKLP
-22 DLFLYALTNNI
+22 DLFSYAVSNNI

-65 VNYQNHKIY
+65 VNYQNYKIY

-114 EKEKL
+114 SKELL
-119 KEILK
+119 KEIPN
-124 EISNAYI
+124 SYI
-131 GYQNEEEKNES
+131 GYQTEEEKNEA
-142 LKLTSNIVFFN
+142 LKLTPNIVYFN
-153 LTLSLNKENTKYL
+153 LTLSLTKENTKYL
-166 NFLNM
+166 NYLNM
-171 IKENKTYANYN
+171 IKENKTYASYN

-194 DIHEFTSQIDL
+194 DIHDFTSQIDI

-229 ALAIKGLTKRL
+229 ALAIKGLIKRL
-240 NGNIPDNYKKRLMYE
+240 NGNIPENYKKRLMYE
-255 LNIIKSM
+255 LKVIKSM

-379 ISILNKYIDPKKTL
+379 ITILNKYIDPKKTL

-448 IKNGNNY
+448 IKNGDNY

-558 YAKRKNGLEEVAY
+558 YAKRKNGIEEVTC

-637 GYSKEKSTEI
+637 GYTKEKSTEI
-647 FDLIIKFAEYGFN
+647 FDLIIEFAEYGFN

-685 YKTLLNDN
+685 YKTLLNDS
-693 LSSNKKTKEYIDIL
+693 LSSSKKTKEYIDIL
-707 KSNDIKVTKPSI
+707 KSNDIKVIKPSI

-746 ALEISK
+746 ALEIAK

-819 PILETFPEYDK
+819 PIIETFPEYDK

-843 YISNHPSSKFICP
+843 YISNHPASKYICP
-856 KSKDLPKYFDKII
+856 KFKDIPKYFDKFI
-869 EIVVLLENIKT
+869 EITVLIECIKS
-880 IKTKNGD
+880 IKTKKGEN
-887 DMAFLTLSDDTGK
+887 MAFLDLSDDTGK
-900 IDCTVFPKKIF
+900 ISCTVFPKKIL
-911 YLTNLKVGEM
+911 YLNDLKVGDIV
-921 LKIKGH
+921 KIKGQ
-927 VQKRM
+927 VQKRLD
-932 NNYQI
+932 NYQI
-937 ILENLIKN
+937 ILEKLTKIS

>member
-1 MKEIISIQT
+1 MKEIILIKT
-10 DYNVLTS
+10 DYNVLSS
-17 MIKLS
+17 MIKLP
-22 DLFLYALTNNI
+22 DLFSYAVTNNI

-65 VNYQNHKIY
+65 VKYQNHKIY

-80 QGYKELLKINTYII
+80 KGYKELLKINTYII

-99 KDLLTNDILTIIPFK
+99 KDLLTNDILTVIPFK
-114 EKEKL
+114 SKELL
-119 KEILK
+119 KEMPN
-124 EISNAYI
+124 SYI
-131 GYQNEEEKNES
+131 GYQNEEEKTEIS
-142 LKLTSNIVFFN
+142 KLTSNIVYFN
-153 LTLSLNKENTKYL
+153 LALSLTKENTKYL
-166 NFLNM
+166 NYLNM
-171 IKENKTYANYN
+171 IKENKTYASYN
-182 DIDYSSYYLKIE
+182 DIDYSSYYLKVE
-194 DIHEFTSQIDL
+194 DIHDFTSQINL

-217 DDTIENSYNFLE
+217 DETIKNSYNFLE

-255 LNIIKSM
+255 LNVIKSM

-330 IDFDATKREEII
+330 IDFDATKREKII

-379 ISILNKYIDPKKTL
+379 ISTLNKYIDPKKTL

-437 CKENL
+437 CKEHL

-448 IKNGNNY
+448 IKNGDNY

-483 SDILNDI
+483 SDILHDI

-498 IDLNDEAVYKMFSEA
+498 VDLNDEAVYKMFSEA

-558 YAKRKNGLEEVAY
+558 YAKRKNRQEEVTY

-631 ERAIKN
+631 DRAIKN
-637 GYSKEKSTEI
+637 GYTKEKSTEI

-707 KSNDIKVTKPSI
+707 KNNDINVIKPSI
-719 NLSTDKYIFNDGVI
+719 NQSEDKYIFNDGII
-733 MPLTSIKDITKDI
+733 MPLTSIKNITKDI

-786 CFHETKQTLINNIS
+786 YFHETKQTLINNIS

-843 YISNHPSSKFICP
+843 YISNHPSSKYICP
-856 KSKDLPKYFDKII
+856 KSKDLPKYFDKFI
-869 EIVVLLENIKT
+869 EVTVLVENIKS
-880 IKTKNGD
+880 IKTKKGD
-887 DMAFLTLSDDTGK
+887 NMAFLDLSDDTGK
-900 IDCTVFPKKIF
+900 ISCTVFPKKIS
-911 YLTNLKVGEM
+911 YLNDLKVGD
-921 LKIKGH
+921 LVKIKGQ
-927 VQKRM
+927 VQKRLD
-932 NNYQI
+932 NYQI
-937 ILENLIKN
+937 ILENLIKIS

>member
-1 MKEIISIQT
+1 MKEIISIKT
-10 DYNVLTS
+10 DYNVLSS

-22 DLFLYALTNNI
+22 DLFSYAVTNNI
-33 NTLGIVDDNLC
+33 TTLGIVDDNLC

-65 VNYQNHKIY
+65 VKYQNHKIY

-99 KDLLTNDILTIIPFK
+99 KDLLTKDILTIIPFK
-114 EKEKL
+114 SKELL
-119 KEILK
+119 KEMPN
-124 EISNAYI
+124 SYI
-131 GYQNEEEKNES
+131 GYQNEEEKNEIS
-142 LKLTSNIVFFN
+142 KITPNIVYFN
-153 LTLSLNKENTKYL
+153 LALSLTKENAKYL
-166 NFLNM
+166 NYLNM

-182 DIDYSSYYLKIE
+182 DIDYSHYYLKVE

-255 LNIIKSM
+255 LKVIKSM

-362 LTTKAALL
+362 LTTKSALL

-379 ISILNKYIDPKKTL
+379 ISILNKYIDSKKTL
-393 KENLTKD
+393 KENLTQD

-437 CKENL
+437 CKEHL

-448 IKNGNNY
+448 IKNGDNY

-483 SDILNDI
+483 SDILHDI

-498 IDLNDEAVYKMFSEA
+498 INLSDEAVYKMFSEA
-513 KTDGIFQFE
+513 NTDGIFQFE

-558 YAKRKNGLEEVAY
+558 YAKRKNGQEEVTY

-631 ERAIKN
+631 NRAIKN

-693 LSSNKKTKEYIDIL
+693 LSSSKKTKEYIDIL
-707 KSNDIKVTKPSI
+707 KSNDIKVIKPSI
-719 NLSTDKYIFNDGVI
+719 NLSTDKYIYKGDII

-819 PILETFPEYDK
+819 PIIETFPEYDK

-843 YISNHPSSKFICP
+843 YISNHPSSKYICP
-856 KSKDLPKYFDKII
+856 KSKDLPKYFDKFI
-869 EIVVLLENIKT
+869 EVTVLIENIKS
-880 IKTKNGD
+880 IKTKKGD
-887 DMAFLTLSDDTGK
+887 NMAFLDLSDDTGK
-900 IDCTVFPKKIF
+900 ISCTVFPKKIS
-911 YLTNLKVGEM
+911 YLNEIKIGDIV
-921 LKIKGH
+921 KIKGQ
-927 VQKRM
+927 VQKRLD
-932 NNYQI
+932 NYQM
-937 ILENLIKN
+937 ILENLTKIS

>member
-1 MKEIISIQT
+1 MKEIISIKT
-10 DYNVLTS
+10 DYNVLSS
-17 MIKLS
+17 MIKLP
-22 DLFLYALTNNI
+22 DLFSYAVTNNI

-65 VNYQNHKIY
+65 VNYQNYKIY

-99 KDLLTNDILTIIPFK
+99 KDLLTNDILSIIPFK
-114 EKEKL
+114 SKELL
-119 KEILK
+119 KEIPNSY
-124 EISNAYI
+124 IAY
-131 GYQNEEEKNES
+131 QTEEEKNEA
-142 LKLTSNIVFFN
+142 LKLTPNIVYFN
-153 LTLSLNKENTKYL
+153 LTLSLTKENTKYL
-166 NFLNM
+166 NYLNM
-171 IKENKTYANYN
+171 IKENKTYASYN
-182 DIDYSSYYLKIE
+182 DIDYSPYYLKIE
-194 DIHEFTSQIDL
+194 DIHDFTSQIDI

-240 NGNIPDNYKKRLMYE
+240 NGNIPENYKKRLMYE
-255 LNIIKSM
+255 LKVIKSM

-448 IKNGNNY
+448 IKNGDNY

-558 YAKRKNGLEEVAY
+558 YAKRKNGKEEITY

-637 GYSKEKSTEI
+637 GYTKEKSTEI

-707 KSNDIKVTKPSI
+707 KGNNLHVIKPSI
-719 NLSTDKYIFNDGVI
+719 NLSTDKYIYKEAII

-819 PILETFPEYDK
+819 PIIETFPEYDK

-843 YISNHPSSKFICP
+843 YISNHPASKYICP
-856 KSKDLPKYFDKII
+856 KSKDLPKYFDKFI
-869 EIVVLLENIKT
+869 EVTVLIENIKS
-880 IKTKNGD
+880 IKTKKGD
-887 DMAFLTLSDDTGK
+887 NMAFLDLSDDTGK
-900 IDCTVFPKKIF
+900 ISCTVFPKKTS
-911 YLTNLKVGEM
+911 YLNELKIGDIV
-921 LKIKGH
+921 KIKGQ
-927 VQKRM
+927 VQKRLDK
-932 NNYQI
+932 YQI
-937 ILENLIKN
+937 ILENLTKFS

>member
-1 MKEIISIQT
+1 MKEIISIKT
-10 DYNVLTS
+10 DYNVLSS
-17 MIKLS
+17 MIKLP
-22 DLFLYALTNNI
+22 DLFSYAVTNNI

-65 VNYQNHKIY
+65 VNYQNYKIY
-74 LYAKNE
+74 LYAKDE

-99 KDLLTNDILTIIPFK
+99 KDLLTKDILTIIPFK
-114 EKEKL
+114 SKELL
-119 KEILK
+119 KEIPN
-124 EISNAYI
+124 SYI
-131 GYQNEEEKNES
+131 GYQSEEEKNEA
-142 LKLTSNIVFFN
+142 LKLTTNIVYFN
-153 LTLSLNKENTKYL
+153 LTLSLTKENTKYL
-166 NFLNM
+166 NYLNM
-171 IKENKTYANYN
+171 IKENKTYASYN
-182 DIDYSSYYLKIE
+182 DIDYSPYYLKIE
-194 DIHEFTSQIDL
+194 DIHDFTSQIDI

-240 NGNIPDNYKKRLMYE
+240 NGNIPENYKKRLMYE
-255 LNIIKSM
+255 LKVIKSM

-330 IDFDATKREEII
+330 IDFDATKREKII

-448 IKNGNNY
+448 IKNGDNY

-558 YAKRKNGLEEVAY
+558 YAKRKNGLEEITY
-571 IDDSLSDILKDTYGI
+571 IDGSLSDILKDTYGI

-637 GYSKEKSTEI
+637 GYTKEKSTEI

-685 YKTLLNDN
+685 YKTLLNDS
-693 LSSNKKTKEYIDIL
+693 LSSSKKTKEYIDIL
-707 KSNDIKVTKPSI
+707 KSNDIKVIKPSI

-746 ALEISK
+746 ALEIAK

-767 HLKLKQGIIEN
+767 RLKLKQGIIEN

-786 CFHETKQTLINNIS
+786 CLHETKQTLINNIS

-819 PILETFPEYDK
+819 PIIETFPEYDK

-843 YISNHPSSKFICP
+843 YISNHPSSKYICP
-856 KSKDLPKYFDKII
+856 KSKDLPKYFDKFI
-869 EIVVLLENIKT
+869 EVTVLIENIKL
-880 IKTKNGD
+880 IKTKKGD
-887 DMAFLTLSDDTGK
+887 NMAFLDLSDDTGK
-900 IDCTVFPKKIF
+900 ISCTVFPKKTS
-911 YLTNLKVGEM
+911 YLNELKIGDIV
-921 LKIKGH
+921 KIKGQ
-927 VQKRM
+927 VQKRLDK
-932 NNYQI
+932 YQI
-937 ILENLIKN
+937 ILENLTKIS

>member
-1 MKEIISIQT
+1 MKEIISIKT
-10 DYNVLTS
+10 DYNVLSS
-17 MIKLS
+17 MIKLP
-22 DLFLYALTNNI
+22 DLFSYAVTNNI

-65 VNYQNHKIY
+65 VNYQNYKIY
-74 LYAKNE
+74 LYAKDE

-99 KDLLTNDILTIIPFK
+99 KDLLTKDILTIIPFK
-114 EKEKL
+114 SKELL
-119 KEILK
+119 KEIPN
-124 EISNAYI
+124 SYI
-131 GYQNEEEKNES
+131 GYQTEEEKNEA
-142 LKLTSNIVFFN
+142 LKLTTNIVYFN
-153 LTLSLNKENTKYL
+153 LTLSLTKENTKYL
-166 NFLNM
+166 NYLNM
-171 IKENKTYANYN
+171 IKENKTYASYN
-182 DIDYSSYYLKIE
+182 DIDYSPYYLKIE
-194 DIHEFTSQIDL
+194 DIHDFTSQIDI

-240 NGNIPDNYKKRLMYE
+240 NGNIPENYKKRLMYE
-255 LNIIKSM
+255 LKVIKSM

-330 IDFDATKREEII
+330 IDFDATKREKII

-448 IKNGNNY
+448 IKNGDNY

-558 YAKRKNGLEEVAY
+558 YAKRKNGKEEITY

-604 FSEADLIRR
+604 FGEADLIRR

-637 GYSKEKSTEI
+637 GYTKEKSTEI

-685 YKTLLNDN
+685 YKTLLNDS
-693 LSSNKKTKEYIDIL
+693 LSSSKKTKEYIDVL
-707 KSNDIKVTKPSI
+707 KSNDIKVIKPSI
-719 NLSTDKYIFNDGVI
+719 NLSTDKYIFDDGVI

-746 ALEISK
+746 ALEIAK

-819 PILETFPEYDK
+819 PIIETFPEYDK

-843 YISNHPSSKFICP
+843 YISNHPSSKYICP
-856 KSKDLPKYFDKII
+856 KSKDLPKYFDKFI
-869 EIVVLLENIKT
+869 EVTVLIENIKL
-880 IKTKNGD
+880 IKTKKGD
-887 DMAFLTLSDDTGK
+887 NMAFLDLSDDTGK
-900 IDCTVFPKKIF
+900 ISCTVFPKKTS
-911 YLTNLKVGEM
+911 YLNELKIGDIV
-921 LKIKGH
+921 KIKGQ
-927 VQKRM
+927 VQKRLDK
-932 NNYQI
+932 YQI
-937 ILENLIKN
+937 ILENLTKIS

>member
-1 MKEIISIQT
+1 MKEIISIKT
-10 DYNVLTS
+10 DYNVLFS
-17 MIKLS
+17 MIKLP
-22 DLFLYALTNNI
+22 DLFSYAVTNNI

-65 VNYQNHKIY
+65 VNYQNYKIY

-114 EKEKL
+114 SKELL
-119 KEILK
+119 KEIPN
-124 EISNAYI
+124 SYI
-131 GYQNEEEKNES
+131 GYQTEEEKNEA
-142 LKLTSNIVFFN
+142 LKLTPNIVYFN
-153 LTLSLNKENTKYL
+153 LTLSLTKENTKYL
-166 NFLNM
+166 NYLNM
-171 IKENKTYANYN
+171 IKENKTYASYN
-182 DIDYSSYYLKIE
+182 DIDYSSYYLKVE
-194 DIHEFTSQIDL
+194 DIHDFTSQIDL

-240 NGNIPDNYKKRLMYE
+240 NGNIPENYKKRLMYE
-255 LNIIKSM
+255 LNVIKSM

-448 IKNGNNY
+448 IKNGDNY

-498 IDLNDEAVYKMFSEA
+498 IDLTDEAVYKMFSEA

-558 YAKRKNGLEEVAY
+558 YAKRKNGKEEITY

-637 GYSKEKSTEI
+637 GYTKEKSTEI

-693 LSSNKKTKEYIDIL
+693 LSSSKKTKEYIDIL
-707 KSNDIKVTKPSI
+707 KSNDIKVIKPSI
-719 NLSTDKYIFNDGVI
+719 NLSTDKYIFDDGVI

-746 ALEISK
+746 ALEIAK

-819 PILETFPEYDK
+819 PIIETFPEYDK

-843 YISNHPSSKFICP
+843 YISNHPSSKYICP
-856 KSKDLPKYFDKII
+856 KSKDLPKYFDKFI
-869 EIVVLLENIKT
+869 EVTVLIENIKL
-880 IKTKNGD
+880 IKTKKGD
-887 DMAFLTLSDDTGK
+887 NMAFLDLSDDTGK
-900 IDCTVFPKKIF
+900 ISCTVFPKKTS
-911 YLTNLKVGEM
+911 YLNELKIGDIV
-921 LKIKGH
+921 KIKGQ
-927 VQKRM
+927 VQKRLDK
-932 NNYQI
+932 YQI
-937 ILENLIKN
+937 ILENLTKIS

>member
-1 MKEIISIQT
+1 MKEIISIKT
-10 DYNVLTS
+10 DYNVLSS
-17 MIKLS
+17 MIKLQ
-22 DLFLYALTNNI
+22 DLFSYAVTNNI

-49 LKLCQKY
+49 LKLCQNY

-114 EKEKL
+114 SKELL
-119 KEILK
+119 KEIPN
-124 EISNAYI
+124 SYI
-131 GYQNEEEKNES
+131 GYQTEEEKNEA
-142 LKLTSNIVFFN
+142 LKLTPNIVYFN
-153 LTLSLNKENTKYL
+153 LTLSLTKENTKYL
-166 NFLNM
+166 NYLNM
-171 IKENKTYANYN
+171 IKENKTYASYN

-194 DIHEFTSQIDL
+194 DIHDFTSQINI

-240 NGNIPDNYKKRLMYE
+240 NGNIPENYKKRLMYE
-255 LNIIKSM
+255 LKVIKSM

-330 IDFDATKREEII
+330 IDFDATKREKII

-448 IKNGNNY
+448 IKNGDNY

-558 YAKRKNGLEEVAY
+558 YAKRKNGKEEITY

-637 GYSKEKSTEI
+637 GYTKEKSTEI

-685 YKTLLNDN
+685 YKTLLNDS
-693 LSSNKKTKEYIDIL
+693 LSSSKKTKEYIDIL
-707 KSNDIKVTKPSI
+707 KSNDIKVIKPSI
-719 NLSTDKYIFNDGVI
+719 NLSTDKYIFDDGVI

-786 CFHETKQTLINNIS
+786 CLHETKQTLINNIS

-819 PILETFPEYDK
+819 PIIETFPEYDK
-830 TLLMQK
+830 TVLMQK

-843 YISNHPSSKFICP
+843 YISNHPSSKYICP
-856 KSKDLPKYFDKII
+856 KSKDLPKYFDKFI
-869 EIVVLLENIKT
+869 EVTVLIENIKS
-880 IKTKNGD
+880 IKTKKGD
-887 DMAFLTLSDDTGK
+887 NMAFLDLSDDTGK
-900 IDCTVFPKKIF
+900 ISCTVFPKKTS
-911 YLTNLKVGEM
+911 YLNELKIGDIV
-921 LKIKGH
+921 KIKGQ
-927 VQKRM
+927 VQKRLDK
-932 NNYQI
+932 YQI
-937 ILENLIKN
+937 ILENLTKIS

>member
-1 MKEIISIQT
+1 MKEIILIKT
-10 DYNVLTS
+10 DYNVLSS
-17 MIKLS
+17 MIKLP
-22 DLFLYALTNNI
+22 DLFSYAVTNNI

-65 VNYQNHKIY
+65 VKYQNHKIY

-80 QGYKELLKINTYII
+80 KGYKELLKINTYII

-99 KDLLTNDILTIIPFK
+99 KDLLTNDILTVIPFK
-114 EKEKL
+114 SKELL
-119 KEILK
+119 KEMPN
-124 EISNAYI
+124 SYI
-131 GYQNEEEKNES
+131 GYQNEEEKTEIS
-142 LKLTSNIVFFN
+142 KLTSNIVYFN
-153 LTLSLNKENTKYL
+153 LALSLTKENTKYL
-166 NFLNM
+166 NYLNM
-171 IKENKTYANYN
+171 IKENKTYASYN
-182 DIDYSSYYLKIE
+182 DIDYSSYYLKVE
-194 DIHEFTSQIDL
+194 DIHDFTSQINL

-217 DDTIENSYNFLE
+217 DETIKNSYNFLE

-255 LNIIKSM
+255 LNVIKSM

-330 IDFDATKREEII
+330 IDFDATKREKII

-437 CKENL
+437 CKEHL

-448 IKNGNNY
+448 IKNGDNY

-483 SDILNDI
+483 SDILHDI

-498 IDLNDEAVYKMFSEA
+498 VDLNDEAVYKMFSEA

-558 YAKRKNGLEEVAY
+558 YAKRKNRQEEVTY

-631 ERAIKN
+631 DRAIKN
-637 GYSKEKSTEI
+637 GYTKEKSTEI

-707 KSNDIKVTKPSI
+707 KNNDINVIKPSI
-719 NLSTDKYIFNDGVI
+719 NQSEDKYIFNDGII
-733 MPLTSIKDITKDI
+733 MPLTSIKNITKDI

-786 CFHETKQTLINNIS
+786 YFHETKQTLINNIS

-843 YISNHPSSKFICP
+843 YISNHPSSKYICP
-856 KSKDLPKYFDKII
+856 KSKDLPKYFDKFI
-869 EIVVLLENIKT
+869 EVTVLVENIKS
-880 IKTKNGD
+880 IKTKKGD
-887 DMAFLTLSDDTGK
+887 NMAFLDLSDDTGK
-900 IDCTVFPKKIF
+900 ISCTVFPKKIS
-911 YLTNLKVGEM
+911 YLNDLKVGD
-921 LKIKGH
+921 LVKIKGQ
-927 VQKRM
+927 VQKRLD
-932 NNYQI
+932 NYQI
-937 ILENLIKN
+937 ILENLIKIS

>member
-1 MKEIISIQT
+1 MKEIISIKT
-10 DYNVLTS
+10 DYNVLSS
-17 MIKLS
+17 MIKLP
-22 DLFLYALTNNI
+22 DLFSYAVTNNI

-65 VNYQNHKIY
+65 VNYQNYKIY

-99 KDLLTNDILTIIPFK
+99 KDLLTKDILTIIPFK
-114 EKEKL
+114 SKELL
-119 KEILK
+119 KEIPN
-124 EISNAYI
+124 SYI
-131 GYQNEEEKNES
+131 GYQTEEEKNEA
-142 LKLTSNIVFFN
+142 LKLTPNIVYFN
-153 LTLSLNKENTKYL
+153 LTLSLTKENTKYL
-166 NFLNM
+166 NYLNM
-171 IKENKTYANYN
+171 IKENKTYASYN

-194 DIHEFTSQIDL
+194 DIHDFTSQINI

-217 DDTIENSYNFLE
+217 DDTIENSYIFLE

-240 NGNIPDNYKKRLMYE
+240 NGNIPENYKKRLMYE
-255 LNIIKSM
+255 LKVIKSM

-448 IKNGNNY
+448 IKNGDNY

-498 IDLNDEAVYKMFSEA
+498 IDLNDEVVYKMFSEA

-558 YAKRKNGLEEVAY
+558 YAKRKNGLEEITY
-571 IDDSLSDILKDTYGI
+571 INGSLSDILKDTYGI

-637 GYSKEKSTEI
+637 GYTKEKSTEI

-693 LSSNKKTKEYIDIL
+693 LSSSKKTKEYIDIL
-707 KSNDIKVTKPSI
+707 KSNDIKVIKPSI
-719 NLSTDKYIFNDGVI
+719 NLSTDKYIFDDGVI

-746 ALEISK
+746 ALEIAK

-819 PILETFPEYDK
+819 PIIETFPEYDK

-843 YISNHPSSKFICP
+843 YISNHPSSKYICP
-856 KSKDLPKYFDKII
+856 KSKDLPKYFDKFI
-869 EIVVLLENIKT
+869 EVTVLIENIKS
-880 IKTKNGD
+880 IKTKKGD
-887 DMAFLTLSDDTGK
+887 NMAFLDLSDDTGK
-900 IDCTVFPKKIF
+900 ISCTVFPKKTS
-911 YLTNLKVGEM
+911 YLNELKIGDIV
-921 LKIKGH
+921 KIKGQ
-927 VQKRM
+927 VQKRLDK
-932 NNYQI
+932 YQI
-937 ILENLIKN
+937 ILENLTKIS

>member
-1 MKEIISIQT
+1 MKEIISIKT
-10 DYNVLTS
+10 DYNVLSS
-17 MIKLS
+17 MIKLP
-22 DLFLYALTNNI
+22 DLFSYAVTNNI

-65 VNYQNHKIY
+65 VNYQNYKIY
-74 LYAKNE
+74 LYAKDE

-99 KDLLTNDILTIIPFK
+99 KDLLTKDILTIIPFK
-114 EKEKL
+114 SKELL
-119 KEILK
+119 KEIPN
-124 EISNAYI
+124 SYI
-131 GYQNEEEKNES
+131 GYQTEEEKNEA
-142 LKLTSNIVFFN
+142 LKLTTNIVYFN
-153 LTLSLNKENTKYL
+153 LTLSLTKENTKYL
-166 NFLNM
+166 NYLSM
-171 IKENKTYANYN
+171 IKENKTYASYN
-182 DIDYSSYYLKIE
+182 DIDYSPYYLKIE
-194 DIHEFTSQIDL
+194 DIHDFTSQIDI

-240 NGNIPDNYKKRLMYE
+240 NGNIPENYKKRLMYE
-255 LNIIKSM
+255 LKVIKSM

-330 IDFDATKREEII
+330 IDFDATKREKII

-448 IKNGNNY
+448 IKNGDNY

-558 YAKRKNGLEEVAY
+558 YAKRKNGKEEITY

-637 GYSKEKSTEI
+637 GYTKEKSTEI

-685 YKTLLNDN
+685 YKTLLNDS
-693 LSSNKKTKEYIDIL
+693 LSSSKKTKEYIDVL
-707 KSNDIKVTKPSI
+707 KSNDIKVIKPSI
-719 NLSTDKYIFNDGVI
+719 NLSTDKYIFDDGVI

-746 ALEISK
+746 ALEIAK

-786 CFHETKQTLINNIS
+786 CLHETKQTLINNIS

-819 PILETFPEYDK
+819 PIIETFPEYDK
-830 TLLMQK
+830 TVLMQK

-843 YISNHPSSKFICP
+843 YISNHPSSKYICP
-856 KSKDLPKYFDKII
+856 KSKDLPKYFDKFI
-869 EIVVLLENIKT
+869 EVTVLIENIKS
-880 IKTKNGD
+880 IKTKKGD
-887 DMAFLTLSDDTGK
+887 NMAFLDLSDDTGK
-900 IDCTVFPKKIF
+900 ISCTVFPKKTS
-911 YLTNLKVGEM
+911 YLNELKIGDIV
-921 LKIKGH
+921 KIKGQ
-927 VQKRM
+927 VQKRLDK
-932 NNYQI
+932 YQI
-937 ILENLIKN
+937 ILENLTKIS

>member
-1 MKEIISIQT
+1 MKEIISIKT
-10 DYNVLTS
+10 DYNVLSS
-17 MIKLS
+17 MIKLP
-22 DLFLYALTNNI
+22 DLFSYAVTNNI

-65 VNYQNHKIY
+65 VNYQNYKIY

-114 EKEKL
+114 SKELL
-119 KEILK
+119 KEIPN
-124 EISNAYI
+124 SYI
-131 GYQNEEEKNES
+131 GYQTEEEKNEA
-142 LKLTSNIVFFN
+142 LKLTPNIVYFN
-153 LTLSLNKENTKYL
+153 LTLSLTKENTKYL
-166 NFLNM
+166 NYLNM
-171 IKENKTYANYN
+171 IKENKTYASYN
-182 DIDYSSYYLKIE
+182 DIDYSPYYLKIE
-194 DIHEFTSQIDL
+194 DIHDFTSQIDL

-217 DDTIENSYNFLE
+217 DDTIENSYYFLE

-240 NGNIPDNYKKRLMYE
+240 NGNIPENYKKRLMYE
-255 LNIIKSM
+255 LKVIKSM

-448 IKNGNNY
+448 IKNGDNY

-498 IDLNDEAVYKMFSEA
+498 IDLTDEAVYKMFSEA

-558 YAKRKNGLEEVAY
+558 YAKRKNGKEEITY

-637 GYSKEKSTEI
+637 GYTKEKSTEI

-693 LSSNKKTKEYIDIL
+693 LSSSKKTKEYIDIL
-707 KSNDIKVTKPSI
+707 KSNDIKVIKPSI
-719 NLSTDKYIFNDGVI
+719 NLSTDKYIFDDGVI

-746 ALEISK
+746 ALEIAK

-819 PILETFPEYDK
+819 PIIETFPEYDK

-843 YISNHPSSKFICP
+843 YISNHPSSKYICP
-856 KSKDLPKYFDKII
+856 KSKDLPKYFDKFI
-869 EIVVLLENIKT
+869 EVTVLIENIKS
-880 IKTKNGD
+880 IKTKKGD
-887 DMAFLTLSDDTGK
+887 NMAFLDLSDDTGK
-900 IDCTVFPKKIF
+900 ISCTVFPKKTS
-911 YLTNLKVGEM
+911 YLNELKIGDIV
-921 LKIKGH
+921 KIKGQ
-927 VQKRM
+927 VQKRLDK
-932 NNYQI
+932 YQI
-937 ILENLIKN
+937 ILENLTKIS

>member
-1 MKEIISIQT
+1 MKEIISIKT
-10 DYNVLTS
+10 DYDVLSS
-17 MIKLS
+17 MIKLP
-22 DLFLYALTNNI
+22 DLFSYAVTNNI

-65 VNYQNHKIY
+65 VNYQNYKTY

-99 KDLLTNDILTIIPFK
+99 KDLLTDDILTIIPFK
-114 EKEKL
+114 SKELL
-119 KEILK
+119 KEIPN
-124 EISNAYI
+124 SYI
-131 GYQNEEEKNES
+131 GYQTEEEKNEA
-142 LKLTSNIVFFN
+142 LKLTPNIVYFN
-153 LTLSLNKENTKYL
+153 LTLSLTKENTKYL
-166 NFLNM
+166 NYLNM
-171 IKENKTYANYN
+171 IKENKTYASYN
-182 DIDYSSYYLKIE
+182 DIDYSSYYLKVE
-194 DIHEFTSQIDL
+194 DIHDFTSQIDL

-240 NGNIPDNYKKRLMYE
+240 NGNIPENYKKRLMYE
-255 LNIIKSM
+255 LNVIKSM

-415 YVAMKIE
+415 FVAMKIE

-448 IKNGNNY
+448 IKNGDNY

-490 PEKINLNN
+490 PEKLNLNN
-498 IDLNDEAVYKMFSEA
+498 VDLNDETVYKMFSEA

-558 YAKRKNGLEEVAY
+558 YAKRKNGLEEVTY

-604 FSEADLIRR
+604 FSEADIIRR

-631 ERAIKN
+631 NRAIKN

-647 FDLIIKFAEYGFN
+647 FDLITKFAEYGFN

-674 MYLKCHYMPYF
+674 MYLKCQYMPYF
-685 YKTLLNDN
+685 YKTLLNDS
-693 LSSNKKTKEYIDIL
+693 LSSSKKTKEYTDIL
-707 KSNDIKVTKPSI
+707 KSNDIKVIKPSI

-819 PILETFPEYDK
+819 PIIETFHEYDK

-843 YISNHPSSKFICP
+843 YISNHPSSKYICP
-856 KSKDLPKYFDKII
+856 KSKDLPKYFDKFI
-869 EIVVLLENIKT
+869 EVTVLVENIKL
-880 IKTKNGD
+880 IKTKKGD
-887 DMAFLTLSDDTGK
+887 NMAFLDLSDDTGK
-900 IDCTVFPKKIF
+900 ISCTVFPKKTS
-911 YLTNLKVGEM
+911 YLNELKIGDIV
-921 LKIKGH
+921 KIKGQ
-927 VQKRM
+927 VQKRLDK
-932 NNYQI
+932 YQI
-937 ILENLIKN
+937 ILENLTKIS

>member
-1 MKEIISIQT
+1 MKEIISIKT
-10 DYNVLTS
+10 DYNVLSS
-17 MIKLS
+17 MIKLP
-22 DLFLYALTNNI
+22 DLFSYAVTNNI
-33 NTLGIVDDNLC
+33 TTLGIVDDNLC

-56 NIKPVIGLE
+56 NIKPIIGLE

-99 KDLLTNDILTIIPFK
+99 KGLLTKDILTVIPFK
-114 EKEKL
+114 SKELL
-119 KEILK
+119 KEIPN
-124 EISNAYI
+124 SYI
-131 GYQNEEEKNES
+131 GYQTEEEKNEA
-142 LKLTSNIVFFN
+142 LKLTSNIVYFN
-153 LTLSLNKENTKYL
+153 LALSLTKENTKYL
-166 NFLNM
+166 NYLNM
-171 IKENKTYANYN
+171 IKENKTYASYN
-182 DIDYSSYYLKIE
+182 DIDYSPYYLKIE
-194 DIHEFTSQIDL
+194 DIHDFTSQINL

-217 DDTIENSYNFLE
+217 DETIENSYNFLE

-240 NGNIPDNYKKRLMYE
+240 NGKIPDNYKKRLMYE
-255 LNIIKSM
+255 LNVIKSM

-370 SVSKILDVD
+370 SISKILDVD

-437 CKENL
+437 CKEHL

-448 IKNGNNY
+448 IKNGDNY

-490 PEKINLNN
+490 PEKLNLNN
-498 IDLNDEAVYKMFSEA
+498 VDLNDEAVYKMFSEA
-513 KTDGIFQFE
+513 NTDGIFQFE

-558 YAKRKNGLEEVAY
+558 YAKRKNGKEEITY

-598 LVASYS
+598 SVASYS

-637 GYSKEKSTEI
+637 GYTKEKSTEI

-693 LSSNKKTKEYIDIL
+693 LSSSKKTKEYIDIL
-707 KSNDIKVTKPSI
+707 KSNDIKVIKPSI

-819 PILETFPEYDK
+819 PIIETFPEYDK

-843 YISNHPSSKFICP
+843 YISNHPSSKYICP
-856 KSKDLPKYFDKII
+856 KSKDLPKYFDKFI
-869 EIVVLLENIKT
+869 EVTVLIENIKS
-880 IKTKNGD
+880 IKTKKGD
-887 DMAFLTLSDDTGK
+887 NMAFLDLSDDTGK
-900 IDCTVFPKKIF
+900 ISCTVFPKQTSYLNELKIGDI
-911 YLTNLKVGEM
+911 V
-921 LKIKGH
+921 KIKGQ
-927 VQKRM
+927 VQKRLDK
-932 NNYQI
+932 YQI
-937 ILENLIKN
+937 ILENLTKIS

>member
-1 MKEIISIQT
+1 MKEIISIKT
-10 DYNVLTS
+10 DYNVLSS
-17 MIKLS
+17 MIKLP
-22 DLFLYALTNNI
+22 DLFSYAVTNNI

-65 VNYQNHKIY
+65 VNYQNYKIY

-114 EKEKL
+114 SKEL
-119 KEILK
+119 LK
-124 EISNAYI
+124 EISNSYI
-131 GYQNEEEKNES
+131 GYQTEEEKNEA
-142 LKLTSNIVFFN
+142 LKLTPNIVYFN
-153 LTLSLNKENTKYL
+153 LALSLTKENTKYL
-166 NFLNM
+166 NYLNM
-171 IKENKTYANYN
+171 IKENKTYASYN
-182 DIDYSSYYLKIE
+182 DIDYSPYYLKIE
-194 DIHEFTSQIDL
+194 DIHDFTSQINL

-217 DDTIENSYNFLE
+217 DNTIENSYNFLE
-229 ALAIKGLTKRL
+229 VLAIKGLTKRL

-255 LNIIKSM
+255 LNVIKNM

-379 ISILNKYIDPKKTL
+379 ITILNKYIDPKKTL

-448 IKNGNNY
+448 IKNGDNY

-558 YAKRKNGLEEVAY
+558 YAKRKNGKEEITY
-571 IDDSLSDILKDTYGI
+571 IDGSLSDILKDTYGI

-637 GYSKEKSTEI
+637 GYTKEKSTEI

-693 LSSNKKTKEYIDIL
+693 LSSSKKTKEYIDIL
-707 KSNDIKVTKPSI
+707 KSNDIKVIKPSI

-819 PILETFPEYDK
+819 PIIETFPEYDK

-843 YISNHPSSKFICP
+843 YISNHPSSKYICP
-856 KSKDLPKYFDKII
+856 KSKDLPKYFDKFI
-869 EIVVLLENIKT
+869 EVTVLIENIKS
-880 IKTKNGD
+880 IKTKKGD
-887 DMAFLTLSDDTGK
+887 NMAFLDLSDDTGK
-900 IDCTVFPKKIF
+900 ISCTVFPKKTS
-911 YLTNLKVGEM
+911 YLNELKIGDIV
-921 LKIKGH
+921 KIKGQ
-927 VQKRM
+927 VQKRLDK
-932 NNYQI
+932 YQI
-937 ILENLIKN
+937 ILENLTKIS

>member
-1 MKEIISIQT
+1 MKEIISIKT
-10 DYNVLTS
+10 DYNVLSS

-22 DLFLYALTNNI
+22 DLFSYAVTNNI

-65 VNYQNHKIY
+65 VKYQNHKIY

-99 KDLLTNDILTIIPFK
+99 KNLLTKDILTVIPFK
-114 EKEKL
+114 SKELL
-119 KEILK
+119 KEIPN
-124 EISNAYI
+124 SYI
-131 GYQNEEEKNES
+131 GYQNEEEKTEIS
-142 LKLTSNIVFFN
+142 KLTPNIVYFN
-153 LTLSLNKENTKYL
+153 LALSLTKENTKYL
-166 NFLNM
+166 NYLNM
-171 IKENKTYANYN
+171 IKENKTYASYN
-182 DIDYSSYYLKIE
+182 DIDYNSYYLKIE
-194 DIHEFTSQIDL
+194 DIHEFTSQIDI

-255 LNIIKSM
+255 LNVIKSM

-370 SVSKILDVD
+370 SVSKILDAD

-437 CKENL
+437 CKEHL

-448 IKNGNNY
+448 IKNGDNY

-483 SDILNDI
+483 SDILHDI

-513 KTDGIFQFE
+513 NTDGIFQFE

-558 YAKRKNGLEEVAY
+558 YAKRKNGQEEVTY

-685 YKTLLNDN
+685 YKTLLNDS
-693 LSSNKKTKEYIDIL
+693 LSSSKKTKEYIDIL
-707 KSNDIKVTKPSI
+707 KSNDIKVIKPSI

-819 PILETFPEYDK
+819 PIIETFPEYDK

-843 YISNHPSSKFICP
+843 YISNHPSSKYICP
-856 KSKDLPKYFDKII
+856 KSKDLPKYFDKFI
-869 EIVVLLENIKT
+869 EVTVLIENIKS
-880 IKTKNGD
+880 IKTKKGD
-887 DMAFLTLSDDTGK
+887 NMAFLDLSDDTGK
-900 IDCTVFPKKIF
+900 ISCTVFPKKIS
-911 YLTNLKVGEM
+911 YLNELKIGDIV
-921 LKIKGH
+921 KIKGQ
-927 VQKRM
+927 VQKRLD
-932 NNYQI
+932 NYQI
-937 ILENLIKN
+937 ILENLIKIS

>member
-1 MKEIISIQT
+1 MKEIISIKT
-10 DYNVLTS
+10 DYNVLSS
-17 MIKLS
+17 MIKLP
-22 DLFLYALTNNI
+22 DLFSYAVTNNI

-65 VNYQNHKIY
+65 VNYQNYKIY
-74 LYAKNE
+74 LYAKDE

-99 KDLLTNDILTIIPFK
+99 KDLLTKDILTIIPFK
-114 EKEKL
+114 SKELL
-119 KEILK
+119 KEIPN
-124 EISNAYI
+124 SYI
-131 GYQNEEEKNES
+131 GYQTEEEKNEA
-142 LKLTSNIVFFN
+142 LKLTTNIVYFN
-153 LTLSLNKENTKYL
+153 LTLSLTKENTKYL
-166 NFLNM
+166 NYLSM
-171 IKENKTYANYN
+171 IKENKTYASYN
-182 DIDYSSYYLKIE
+182 DIDYSPYYLKIE
-194 DIHEFTSQIDL
+194 DIHDFTSQIDI

-240 NGNIPDNYKKRLMYE
+240 NGNIPENYKKRLMYE
-255 LNIIKSM
+255 LKVIKSM

-330 IDFDATKREEII
+330 IDFDATKREKII

-448 IKNGNNY
+448 IKNGDNY

-558 YAKRKNGLEEVAY
+558 YAKRKNGKEEITY

-604 FSEADLIRR
+604 FGEADLIRR

-637 GYSKEKSTEI
+637 GYTKEKSTEI

-685 YKTLLNDN
+685 YKTLLNDS
-693 LSSNKKTKEYIDIL
+693 LSSSKKTKEYIDVL
-707 KSNDIKVTKPSI
+707 KSNDIKVIKPSI
-719 NLSTDKYIFNDGVI
+719 NLSTDKYIFDDGVI

-746 ALEISK
+746 ALEIAK

-819 PILETFPEYDK
+819 PIIETFPEYDK

-843 YISNHPSSKFICP
+843 YISNHPSSKYICP
-856 KSKDLPKYFDKII
+856 KSKDLPKYFDKFI
-869 EIVVLLENIKT
+869 EVTVLIENIKL
-880 IKTKNGD
+880 IKTKKGD
-887 DMAFLTLSDDTGK
+887 NMAFLDLSDDTGK
-900 IDCTVFPKKIF
+900 ISCTVFPKKTS
-911 YLTNLKVGEM
+911 YLNELKIGDIV
-921 LKIKGH
+921 KIKGQ
-927 VQKRM
+927 VQKRLD
-932 NNYQI
+932 NYQI
-937 ILENLIKN
+937 ILEKLTKIS

>member
-1 MKEIISIQT
+1 MKEIISIKT
-10 DYNVLTS
+10 DYNVLSS
-17 MIKLS
+17 MIKLP
-22 DLFLYALTNNI
+22 DLFSYAVTNNI

-44 YVAEF
+44 YAAEF

-65 VNYQNHKIY
+65 VNYQNYKMY
-74 LYAKNE
+74 LYAKDE

-99 KDLLTNDILTIIPFK
+99 EDLLTKDILTIIPFK
-114 EKEKL
+114 SKELL
-119 KEILK
+119 KEIPN
-124 EISNAYI
+124 SYI
-131 GYQNEEEKNES
+131 GYQTEEEKNEA
-142 LKLTSNIVFFN
+142 LKLTPNIVYFN
-153 LTLSLNKENTKYL
+153 LTLSLTKENTKYL
-166 NFLNM
+166 NYLNM
-171 IKENKTYANYN
+171 IKENKTYASYN
-182 DIDYSSYYLKIE
+182 DIDYSPYYLKIE
-194 DIHEFTSQIDL
+194 DIHDFTSQIDI

-240 NGNIPDNYKKRLMYE
+240 NGNIPGNYKKRLMYE
-255 LNIIKSM
+255 LKVIKSM

-330 IDFDATKREEII
+330 IDFDATKREKII

-448 IKNGNNY
+448 IKNGDNY

-558 YAKRKNGLEEVAY
+558 YAKRKNGLEEITY
-571 IDDSLSDILKDTYGI
+571 IDGSLSDILKDTYGI

-637 GYSKEKSTEI
+637 GYTKEKSTEI

-685 YKTLLNDN
+685 YKILLNSS
-693 LSSNKKTKEYIDIL
+693 LSSSKKTKEYIDIL
-707 KSNDIKVTKPSI
+707 KSNDIKVIKPSI
-719 NLSTDKYIFNDGVI
+719 NLSTDKYIFDDGVI

-746 ALEISK
+746 ALEIAK

-786 CFHETKQTLINNIS
+786 CLHETKQTLINNIS

-819 PILETFPEYDK
+819 PIIETFPEYDK

-843 YISNHPSSKFICP
+843 YISNHPSSKYICP
-856 KSKDLPKYFDKII
+856 KSKDLPKYFDKFI
-869 EIVVLLENIKT
+869 EVTVLIENIKL
-880 IKTKNGD
+880 IKTKKGD
-887 DMAFLTLSDDTGK
+887 NMAFLDLSDDTGK
-900 IDCTVFPKKIF
+900 ISCTVFPKKTS
-911 YLTNLKVGEM
+911 YLNELKIGDIV
-921 LKIKGH
+921 KIKGQ
-927 VQKRM
+927 VQKRLDK
-932 NNYQI
+932 YQI
-937 ILENLIKN
+937 ILENLTKIS